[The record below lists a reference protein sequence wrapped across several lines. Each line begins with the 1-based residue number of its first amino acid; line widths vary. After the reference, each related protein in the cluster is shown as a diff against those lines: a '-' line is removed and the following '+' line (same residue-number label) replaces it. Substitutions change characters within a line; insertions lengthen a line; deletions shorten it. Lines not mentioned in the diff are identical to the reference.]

1 MVTEPF
7 LSSKWSSFIQT
18 ALFQRNCF
26 IYLCVTV
33 CIYVSVCLLVVLT
46 SVEAP
51 WISVK
56 GLRRLRIRM
65 KCVLISETIHD
76 RMNTVR
82 SDFICGYGFS
92 LHWLHHP
99 DSLFEFDSSCHHNKH
114 NGQCFF
120 STKLASERRFSKPL
134 RGNGPKCVRGAACAV
149 SKCVNVSVTGVGV
162 LGRNM
167 DSFTLRLI
175 VLKLYFIK

>member
-1 MVTEPF
+1 MKLLYTNCSF
-7 LSSKWSSFIQT
+7 SKKCFMCVSACLNQR
-18 ALFQRNCF
+18 LRYLEFQLR
-26 IYLCVTV
+26 
-33 CIYVSVCLLVVLT
+33 VSEGSEWYENEVCLDLWDD
-46 SVEAP
+46 P
-51 WISVK
+51 WQNEHSKI
-56 GLRRLRIRM
+56 RLY
-65 KCVLISETIHD
+65 LWLW
-76 RMNTVR
+76 
-82 SDFICGYGFS
+82 F

-120 STKLASERRFSKPL
+120 STKFASERRFSKPL